1 MNEMQSLHQIT
12 SKQHL
17 VKADLW
23 TVGAADEGN
32 ALGGDGGDLKI
43 FGDEHERDL
52 RQDPRAVYIHTTVDS
67 DDAIAPDTIRSIQRA
82 AYGEAV
88 KIVSGTRVS
97 TTEKPLVICYD
108 SSYFW
113 GPTPGLAAGGNG
125 KKSKDQGRRQ
135 MKTKKAGSIGYF
147 SYETTDR
154 CMAPGFSVVGVGAPE
169 VTGIL
174 PGEVRHAS

>member
-1 MNEMQSLHQIT
+1 MYNPLIRTTSPPVFPNLPRTLLAAVQKLAGVHALNRNEELRVL
-12 SKQHL
+12 L
-17 VKADLW
+17 VVVRVLELDL
-23 TVGAADEGN
+23 G
-32 ALGGDGGDLKI
+32 
-43 FGDEHERDL
+43 
-52 RQDPRAVYIHTTVDS
+52 
-67 DDAIAPDTIRSIQRA
+67 QR
-82 AYGEAV
+82 
-88 KIVSGTRVS
+88 
-97 TTEKPLVICYD
+97 
-108 SSYFW
+108 